1 MLLASHT
8 DHAPWTIIRS
18 DNKKKA
24 RINCIKH
31 ILQNVDYPNKIK
43 KKKLKADDEIR
54 IFANDEIRLMETE
67 MSLKKNLDNKES

>member
-18 DNKKKA
+18 DDKKKA

-31 ILQNVDYPNKIK
+31 ILNHIDYPNKIK
-43 KKKLKADDEIR
+43 DKKLKVDEKIR
-54 IFANDEIRLMETE
+54 IHANDEVKIMETE
-67 MSLKKNLDNKES
+67 MSLTKKQGL

>member
-8 DHAPWTIIRS
+8 EYSPWTVIRS

-31 ILQNVDYPNKIK
+31 ILSHMDYPNKLS
-43 KKKLKADDEIR
+43 KKKLVADSKIR
-54 IFANDEIRLMETE
+54 ILANDEIKIMETE
-67 MSLKKNLDNKES
+67 MSLKKN

>member
-8 DHAPWTIIRS
+8 DHAPWTVIRS

-31 ILQNVDYPNKIK
+31 ILNKIDYTDK
-43 KKKLKADDEIR
+43 VKSKKLKTDDKVLIHANNDIR
-54 IFANDEIRLMETE
+54 IMETD
-67 MSLKKNLDNKES
+67 MSLKKNSE